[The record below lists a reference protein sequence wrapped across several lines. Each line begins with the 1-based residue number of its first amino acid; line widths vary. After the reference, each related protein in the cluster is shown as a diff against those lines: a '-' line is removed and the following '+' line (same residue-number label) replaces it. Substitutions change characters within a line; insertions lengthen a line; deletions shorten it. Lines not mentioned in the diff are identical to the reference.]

1 VQKFAGKVPFV
12 EIEVPRN
19 IPGLVA
25 KVGDL
30 PSNRLL
36 WRPTSSF
43 ERNGLFNIHTH
54 SFNTRFM
61 YPFFFSFL
69 LYGWWGHATYA
80 WYKMKYEDNDELY
93 GNMYDKL
100 NTRAPP
106 PTKIWLRP
114 G

>member
-1 VQKFAGKVPFV
+1 MADAGL
-12 EIEVPRN
+12 
-19 IPGLVA
+19 IP
-25 KVGDL
+25 KTGDL

-43 ERNGLFNIHTH
+43 ERNGIFNIYTH
-54 SFNTRFM
+54 SFNTRVII
-61 YPFFFSFL
+61 PFFFSFL

-80 WYKMKYEDNDELY
+80 LYKVRYEDNDEY
-93 GNMYDKL
+93 IGNFYDKL
-100 NTRAPP
+100 NTRFIP